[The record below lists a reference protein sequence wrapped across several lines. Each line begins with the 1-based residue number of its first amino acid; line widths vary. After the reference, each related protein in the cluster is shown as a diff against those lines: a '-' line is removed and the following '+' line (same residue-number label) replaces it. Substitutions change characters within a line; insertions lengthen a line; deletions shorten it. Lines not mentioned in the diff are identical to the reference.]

1 MRTSVA
7 FFGGLCSALNAEREQ
22 VLKHFKLGGLLSC
35 QSRRSDSYVAEDTTY
50 REGTNVGPRRQ

>member
-7 FFGGLCSALNAEREQ
+7 ISAGICSALHAERDQ

-35 QSRRSDSYVAEDTTY
+35 QSWKESDSYAAEDTTY
-50 REGTNVGPRRQ
+50 S